1 MWISSSAGQVH
12 SGHTYRTA
20 WFARDRLGSSMDCK
34 TPFDALA
41 VKSSVAQKCFG
52 ANVSL
57 VFIEVEVN
65 FRFRPPTVKSPL
77 VQHRNYLLPSLRA
90 GLSAIAMVVMATVI
104 TACGNSQAEA
114 PPPPPPEVDAAQVVT
129 KSVRQWDE
137 FTGRIAAI
145 GAVDIRPRVSG
156 YIDRIAF
163 KEGDMVKAG
172 DLLFVVDPRPY
183 RATYDSAVAQL
194 ERARASAQLAE
205 AQNKRAEALILTSTI
220 SVGTYGTR
228 RAALGQASGDVHAA
242 EAALAT
248 AKLNLDFTE
257 VRSPIA
263 GRVSRALL
271 TLGNLV
277 QADQT
282 VLTSVVS
289 QDPVYV
295 YFQPDEQSF
304 LGYREL
310 ARKGERANSDN
321 PVRVGLASET
331 GFPHSGT
338 VDFVNNQ
345 IDAATGTI
353 NVRATVPNPDGVF
366 VPGLYARVQLEGRAE
381 HMAMLIDDKAI
392 MTDQDRKYVYV
403 LGPEDKAKRKDIALG
418 RVHDGLRVV
427 QSGLDANDKVI
438 VAGLQKIFAPDTK
451 VKPNPVA
458 MSARPQ
464 S

>member
-1 MWISSSAGQVH
+1 VIRYVFRRTLVPYPHGWLTLLSAGLP
-12 SGHTYRTA
+12 TI
-20 WFARDRLGSSMDCK
+20 
-34 TPFDALA
+34 A
-41 VKSSVAQKCFG
+41 V
-52 ANVSL
+52 
-57 VFIEVEVN
+57 
-65 FRFRPPTVKSPL
+65 
-77 VQHRNYLLPSLRA
+77 
-90 GLSAIAMVVMATVI
+90 VVIATVI
-104 TACGNSQAEA
+104 TACSNSEAEA
-114 PPPPPPEVDAAQVVT
+114 PSPPPPEVDAAQVVT

-137 FTGRIAAI
+137 FTGRITAI

-163 KEGDMVKAG
+163 KEGDMVNAG

-183 RATYDSAVAQL
+183 RAAHDSAVAQL

-205 AQNKRAEALILTSTI
+205 AQYKRAESLIKGATI
-220 SVGTYGTR
+220 SLDTYDTR
-228 RAALGQASGDVHAA
+228 RATLGQASADVRAA

-263 GRVSRALL
+263 GKVSRALL

-304 LGYREL
+304 LRYGEL

-321 PVRVGLASET
+321 AVRVGLASET
-331 GFPHSGT
+331 GFPHSGA
-338 VDFVNNQ
+338 VNFVNNQ
-345 IDAATGTI
+345 VDAATGTI
-353 NVRATVPNPDGVF
+353 NVRATVPNADGVF
-366 VPGLYARVQLEGRAE
+366 VPGLYARVQLEGRADYT
-381 HMAMLIDDKAI
+381 AMLIDDKAI

-403 LGPEDKAKRKDIALG
+403 LGPEDKAKRKDIVLG
-418 RVHDGLRVV
+418 SIHDGLRVV

-438 VAGLQKIFAPDTK
+438 IGGLQKIFAPETK
-451 VKPNPVA
+451 VKPNLLA
-458 MSARPQ
+458 MGARPQ